1 MYEYDKRVVLTLDA
15 GGTNFVFSAIQG
27 NNEMISPIG
36 LPAVSD
42 NLDECL
48 EVLVKGFD
56 RVIAAIP
63 VPPVAISFAFPGPAD
78 YENGIIGDL
87 PNFPSFR
94 GGVALGPFLKHKYGI
109 PVFIENDG
117 NLFAYGEA
125 LSGALPMINRELSL
139 AGCSR
144 EYKNLIGITLGTGF
158 GAGVVINKVL
168 LTGDNGC
175 GGDIWLMRNKKY
187 PDMLAEESVSIRAVR
202 RVYSDLSGQSSASLS
217 PKDIYDIAEGIKEG
231 DSHAAIASFN
241 ELGIMAG
248 AAIASVLN
256 VVDGLVV
263 IGGGVA
269 GASKYILPAL
279 ITELRAQL
287 TTFSGNKFPCVS
299 MQVYNGEDESERAR
313 FLSLSD
319 SQVVI
324 PGTHLTTTYHQLK
337 QTLVLCSKEGASR
350 SIMRG
355 AYAYAL
361 QKIDLRN
368 IRKLNII

>member
-63 VPPVAISFAFPGPAD
+63 APPVAISFAFPGPAD

-187 PDMLAEESVSIRAVR
+187 PDMLAEESVSIRAIH
-202 RVYSDLSGQSSASLS
+202 RVYRELTGEDTDAFT
-217 PKDIYDIAEGIKEG
+217 PKDIFDIAEGMRAGNRE
-231 DSHAAIASFN
+231 AAIRCFD
-241 ELGIMAG
+241 EMGEMAG
-248 AAIASVLN
+248 AAIVNALN
-256 VVDGLVV
+256 MVDGIVV
-263 IGGGVA
+263 IGGGLS
-269 GASKYILPAL
+269 GASKYILPGM
-279 ITELRAQL
+279 LREMNRSIS
-287 TTFSGNKFPCVS
+287 TFAGLNFKCLQSE
-299 MQVYNGEDESERAR
+299 VYNLMDDAERSL
-313 FLSLSD
+313 FLENKSRMVKVPFAD
-319 SQVVI
+319 KYAV
-324 PGTHLTTTYHQLK
+324 YD
-337 QTLVLCSKEGASR
+337 CSKKIGIMISSLGASKA
-350 SIMRG
+350 IALG

-361 QKIDLRN
+361 SRLQ
-368 IRKLNII
+368 